1 MRSKIIYYLN
11 EEDVQTVAVEELG
24 RNLSSEEIK
33 KIKDLIAEKI
43 NWYDAIAEA
52 INEKIS
58 AVSVD

>member
-33 KIKDLIAEKI
+33 KIKDTILPCLGYNNLLPKI
-43 NWYDAIAEA
+43 F
-52 INEKIS
+52 KK
-58 AVSVD
+58 